1 MTGEVDESAV
11 AMIGGIVV
19 ATLLTLLFLQALYV
33 AWYRLKQ
40 PTSQAN
46 A

>member
-1 MTGEVDESAV
+1 
-11 AMIGGIVV
+11 V